1 MFNNIIIAGLGLMG
15 GSLALAIKKN
25 NLAKQII
32 AYDCDEQAL
41 EEAVKRKIINKAV
54 PTMYEAAALAQDE
67 NDLIII
73 AVPLKATEQ
82 VLIDCAAASPKSLIT
97 EIGSAK
103 GHLRRMIQAH
113 LKGKSSLSNF
123 VPSHP
128 IAGIEKNGLSN
139 ASAELYK
146 NHKCIITPLD
156 NNLPESVARIAA
168 FWQAIGS
175 DVSYM
180 DIKLHDKIFS
190 YTSHLP
196 HLLSYTLV
204 ESLSQDPNAE
214 DFFNY
219 AAGGFRDFTRIAASD
234 ERMWADVFAVNR
246 GNLLKAITRFQK
258 FLAQMRSDLQESNE
272 EQLIARIKRARHGR
286 QRFEESKS
294 KESSTAPPTASSTKH
309 KKSADV
315 FSSEFSSEFD
325 YVSYP
330 CSQLTGEIKTAA
342 DKSISHRSIIIGSI
356 AEGISSVNN
365 FLPAEDTLN
374 TINIFRAMGV
384 SITMDRSK
392 KSIKI
397 KGAGLQ
403 GLRKPDNF
411 LDCGNSGTAARLLCG
426 LLSGQS
432 FSSQIRGDISL
443 SSRPMDRVITPLS
456 QMGARIYAS
465 NNHRLPLLIIGNRTL
480 RPIDYDMPVAS
491 AQIKSAIILA
501 SLYTDGETLIKEI
514 APTRDHTERML
525 KNFGYRVARTKDGTI
540 SVKGKGRLNA
550 ASINVPADISSAAF
564 FIVATLITPNSSLL
578 LKDVSVNPTRIG
590 IITILNQMGANIELQ
605 NKRQFGNEPVA
616 DIAVTS
622 SELSGITIAPE
633 LVPLAIDEMPII
645 MVAAAYAKGTTR
657 ISGAEELRVKETDR
671 IAAMVDGLT
680 RIGVKVK
687 ATKDGAVIEGGKGVK
702 GGIVDSYQD
711 HRIAMSFTVAAC
723 AAEKPIHVQRC
734 ANVAT
739 SFPDFR
745 ECASSLGMEIITK
758 SG

>member
-25 NLAKQII
+25 NLAKQVI

-54 PTMYEAAALAQDE
+54 LTMEEAAALAQDE

-82 VLIDCAAASPKSLIT
+82 VLIDCTTASPKSLMT

-103 GHLRRMIQAH
+103 GHLHRMIQAH
-113 LKGKSSLSNF
+113 LKGNPALSNF

-258 FLAQMRSDLQESNE
+258 FLSQMRSDLQQSNE

-286 QRFEESKS
+286 QRFEASKS
-294 KESSTAPPTASSTKH
+294 LESSIASSLESG
-309 KKSADV
+309 KSANV
-315 FSSEFSSEFD
+315 FSGEFSSEFD
-325 YVSYP
+325 YVSSP
-330 CSQLTGEIKTAA
+330 CSQLTGEIKVAA
-342 DKSISHRSIIIGSI
+342 DKSISHRSIIFGSI

-374 TINIFRAMGV
+374 TINIFRSMGV
-384 SITMDRSK
+384 SITMDRNK

-397 KGAGLQ
+397 KGVGLH

-443 SSRPMDRVITPLS
+443 SARPMDRVITPLS

-465 NNHRLPLLIIGNRTL
+465 NNNRLPLLIIGNRTL
-480 RPIDYDMPVAS
+480 RSIDYDMPVAS
-491 AQIKSAIILA
+491 AQIKSALILA

-525 KNFGYRVARTKDGTI
+525 KNFGYRVARAKDGTI
-540 SVKGKGRLNA
+540 SVKGRGRLNA

-564 FIVATLITPNSSLL
+564 FMVAALITPNSSIL
-578 LKDVSVNPTRIG
+578 LKDVSINPTRIG
-590 IITILNQMGANIELQ
+590 IITILNQMGADIELL
-605 NKRQFGNEPVA
+605 NKRQFGNEAVA

-680 RIGVKVK
+680 RVGVKVK

-739 SFPDFR
+739 SFPDFK
-745 ECASSLGMEIITK
+745 ECASSLGMEITIK

>member
-1 MFNNIIIAGLGLMG
+1 MG

-25 NLAKQII
+25 NLAKQVI
-32 AYDCDEQAL
+32 AYDCDGQAL
-41 EEAVKRKIINKAV
+41 KEAVKRKIINKAV
-54 PTMYEAAALAQDE
+54 LTMSEAAVLAQDE

-82 VLIDCAAASPKSLIT
+82 VLIDCTAASPKSLIT

-103 GHLRRMIQAH
+103 GHLHRMIQAH
-113 LKGKSSLSNF
+113 LKGNPALSNF

-156 NNLPESVARIAA
+156 NNLPESVARIAE

-258 FLAQMRSDLQESNE
+258 FLSQMRSDLQQSNE

-286 QRFEESKS
+286 QRFEASKS
-294 KESSTAPPTASSTKH
+294 LESSTEPSTASSTKSSIASSLESG
-309 KKSADV
+309 KSANV

-325 YVSYP
+325 YVSSP
-330 CSQLTGEIKTAA
+330 CSQLTGEIKVAA
-342 DKSISHRSIIIGSI
+342 DKSISHRSIIFGSI

-374 TINIFRAMGV
+374 TINIFRSMGV

-397 KGAGLQ
+397 KGVGLQ

-443 SSRPMDRVITPLS
+443 SARPMDRVITPLS

-465 NNHRLPLLIIGNRTL
+465 NNNRLPLLIIGNRTL

-491 AQIKSAIILA
+491 AQIKSALILA

-525 KNFGYRVARTKDGTI
+525 KNFGYRVARAKDGTI
-540 SVKGKGRLNA
+540 SVKGRGRLNA

-564 FIVATLITPNSSLL
+564 FMVAALITPNSSIL
-578 LKDVSVNPTRIG
+578 LKDISINPTRIG
-590 IITILNQMGANIELQ
+590 IITILNQMGADIELL

-680 RIGVKVK
+680 RVGVKVK

-711 HRIAMSFTVAAC
+711 HRIAMSFAVAAC
-723 AAEKPIHVQRC
+723 AAEKPVHVQRC

-739 SFPDFR
+739 SFPNFM

>member
-1 MFNNIIIAGLGLMG
+1 MG
-15 GSLALAIKKN
+15 GSLSLAIKKN

-41 EEAVKRKIINKAV
+41 KEAVKRKIINKAV
-54 PTMYEAAALAQDE
+54 LTMEEAAALAQDE

-82 VLIDCAAASPKSLIT
+82 VLIDCTTASPKSLMT

-103 GHLRRMIQAH
+103 GHLHRMIQAH
-113 LKGKSSLSNF
+113 LKGNPALSNF

-258 FLAQMRSDLQESNE
+258 FLSQMRSDLQQSNE

-286 QRFEESKS
+286 QRFEASKS
-294 KESSTAPPTASSTKH
+294 LESSTEPSTASN
-309 KKSADV
+309 KSANV
-315 FSSEFSSEFD
+315 FSGEFSSEFD
-325 YVSYP
+325 YVSSP
-330 CSQLTGEIKTAA
+330 CSQLTGEIKVAA
-342 DKSISHRSIIIGSI
+342 DKSISHRSIIFGSI

-374 TINIFRAMGV
+374 TINIFRSMGV
-384 SITMDRSK
+384 SITMDRNK

-397 KGAGLQ
+397 KGVGLQ

-443 SSRPMDRVITPLS
+443 SARPMDRVITPLS

-465 NNHRLPLLIIGNRTL
+465 NNNRLPLLIIGNRTL
-480 RPIDYDMPVAS
+480 RSIDYDMPVAS
-491 AQIKSAIILA
+491 AQIKSALILA

-525 KNFGYRVARTKDGTI
+525 KNFGYRVARAKDGTI
-540 SVKGKGRLNA
+540 SVKGRGRLNA

-564 FIVATLITPNSSLL
+564 FMVAALITPNSSIL
-578 LKDVSVNPTRIG
+578 LKDVSINPTRIG
-590 IITILNQMGANIELQ
+590 IITILNQMGADIELL
-605 NKRQFGNEPVA
+605 NKRQFGNEAVA

-633 LVPLAIDEMPII
+633 IVPLAIDEMPII

-657 ISGAEELRVKETDR
+657 ISEAEELRVKETDR

-680 RIGVKVK
+680 RVGVKVK

-734 ANVAT
+734 TNVAT
-739 SFPDFR
+739 SFPDFK
-745 ECASSLGMEIITK
+745 ECASSLGMEITIK